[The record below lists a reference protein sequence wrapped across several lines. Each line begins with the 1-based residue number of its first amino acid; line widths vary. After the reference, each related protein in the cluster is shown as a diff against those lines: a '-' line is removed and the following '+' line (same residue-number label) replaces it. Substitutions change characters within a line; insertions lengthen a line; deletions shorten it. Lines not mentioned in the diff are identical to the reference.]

1 MSARDTLIGI
11 LRQWAERH
19 DAAPQTSEALVA
31 ASDAE
36 LLREWSVKI
45 REVGTARGWS
55 VWAAAYMDPDVEFV
69 DTGMP
74 STETIVAA
82 LRRLDRVSVLREVDE
97 QFAAMKL
104 PDELKGTFNAG
115 SYADAWRRCRV
126 IVQAMAKEKGSR
138 PEHEPLVVSRY
149 DVAMEPASEEEPV
162 FTVGAVTEDG
172 RPVALCFDPETRRK
186 VAAWLAPG
194 EIAELERLRAR
205 FSRGPAQSQ
214 DLTQRIAALKTANAQ
229 CRAAT
234 FVALALALRQETSYD
249 LVTKLEDLGELAL
262 TGEPDEIGTLVEQ
275 ISELASV
282 DEVATR
288 LGGEIPYV
296 PGPNSQDAPEA
307 PAAPDFFQPERTYQR
322 GRWMFQCLAVA
333 PAPHNGQVHAVGYL
347 ARQDGTATV
356 HGMSPENWKHDG
368 WTDVTETE
376 AAYPDVSP
384 VAHADAPSRTTG
396 DTAGEDR

>member
-1 MSARDTLIGI
+1 M
-11 LRQWAERH
+11 
-19 DAAPQTSEALVA
+19 
-31 ASDAE
+31 
-36 LLREWSVKI
+36 
-45 REVGTARGWS
+45 
-55 VWAAAYMDPDVEFV
+55 
-69 DTGMP
+69 
-74 STETIVAA
+74 
-82 LRRLDRVSVLREVDE
+82 
-97 QFAAMKL
+97 
-104 PDELKGTFNAG
+104 
-115 SYADAWRRCRV
+115 
-126 IVQAMAKEKGSR
+126 
-138 PEHEPLVVSRY
+138 
-149 DVAMEPASEEEPV
+149 
-162 FTVGAVTEDG
+162 
-172 RPVALCFDPETRRK
+172 
-186 VAAWLAPG
+186 
-194 EIAELERLRAR
+194 
-205 FSRGPAQSQ
+205 
-214 DLTQRIAALKTANAQ
+214 
-229 CRAAT
+229 
-234 FVALALALRQETSYD
+234 
-249 LVTKLEDLGELAL
+249 TKLEDLGELAL

-288 LGGEIPYV
+288 LGREIPYV

-333 PAPHNGQVHAVGYL
+333 PAPHNGQVHAVRYL